1 MLRDAEHFKSKI
13 GGLDGAGDAGN
24 YIVNLVKEKNVP
36 KPRPLTPAPTEKD
49 ETAANGKTSSETA
62 AGVKKLEEAQ
72 KEPEKN
78 GEAGTNPK
86 VI

>member
-1 MLRDAEHFKSKI
+1 
-13 GGLDGAGDAGN
+13 
-24 YIVNLVKEKNVP
+24 
-36 KPRPLTPAPTEKD
+36 LTPAPIEKD
-49 ETAANGKTSSETA
+49 ETATNGKTSSETA